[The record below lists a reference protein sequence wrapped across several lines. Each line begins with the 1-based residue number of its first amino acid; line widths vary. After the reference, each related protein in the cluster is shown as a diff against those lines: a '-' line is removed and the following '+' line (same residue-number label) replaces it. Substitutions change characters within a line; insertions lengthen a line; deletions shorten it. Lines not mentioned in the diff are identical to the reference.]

1 MVSPSIAIDV
11 FRRDGFPGLVISL
24 ISVGLVA
31 FESGG
36 VGGVLGGSD
45 NTPDLAASISS
56 IVGGGQARDGF

>member
-11 FRRDGFPGLVISL
+11 FRRDGFLGLIFSL

-31 FESGG
+31 SVSG

>member
-11 FRRDGFPGLVISL
+11 FRHNEIPGLIISL
-24 ISVGLVA
+24 IPAGLVS
-31 FESGG
+31 FVSGG